1 MEDTEQKKAYKEILV
16 ILEELELK
24 NDIPKDLIDMFEKEQ
39 DVNWNFNLEKDKPL
53 EEQNLMKETTNL
65 LSVLY
70 MTYICKDKKEQKEL
84 IKSYEKTQEEKDKKY
99 LENLFER
106 KKEKQILDD
115 KVESENKSD
124 LVISK
129 TKLSTKLKNILI
141 NLKKF
146 FQNIFKTKK

>member
-1 MEDTEQKKAYKEILV
+1 
-16 ILEELELK
+16 
-24 NDIPKDLIDMFEKEQ
+24 MFKKEQ

>member
-1 MEDTEQKKAYKEILV
+1 M
-16 ILEELELK
+16 K

>member
-24 NDIPKDLIDMFEKEQ
+24 NDIPKDLIDMFKKEQ

-106 KKEKQILDD
+106 
-115 KVESENKSD
+115 
-124 LVISK
+124 
-129 TKLSTKLKNILI
+129 
-141 NLKKF
+141 
-146 FQNIFKTKK
+146 

>member
-16 ILEELELK
+16 ILEEIELK
-24 NDIPKDLIDMFEKEQ
+24 NDIPKDLIDMFKKEQ

>member
-24 NDIPKDLIDMFEKEQ
+24 NDIPKDLIDMFKKEQ

>member
-1 MEDTEQKKAYKEILV
+1 M
-16 ILEELELK
+16 K
-24 NDIPKDLIDMFEKEQ
+24 NDIPKDLIDMFKKEQ